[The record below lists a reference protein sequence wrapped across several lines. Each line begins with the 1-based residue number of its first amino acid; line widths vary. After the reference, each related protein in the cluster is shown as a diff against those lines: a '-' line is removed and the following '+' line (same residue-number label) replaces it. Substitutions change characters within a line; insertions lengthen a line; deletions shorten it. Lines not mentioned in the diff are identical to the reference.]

1 MSVSLFPITQPSAPA
16 SAGSALPL
24 YREVAWDFQR
34 DIPLTRGG
42 EPVWVEGKEAVLCW
56 AWKALRVP
64 RFRQEIYSWAYG
76 SELDSLMGQP
86 YTEDTKRAEARR
98 YLQEALLINPYI
110 TGVAEIQVDFV
121 ENVLQLRARITTIYG
136 DGEVKANV

>member
-42 EPVWVEGKEAVLCW
+42 EPVWVEGGEAVLCW

-64 RFRQEIYSWAYG
+64 RFRQEIDSWSYG
-76 SELDSLMGQP
+76 SELDRLMGQP

-98 YLQEALLINPYI
+98 YLREALLINPYI
-110 TGVAEIQVDFV
+110 TGVEDIQVEFQ
-121 ENVLQLRARITTIYG
+121 EGRLSLSARISTIYG
-136 DGEVKANV
+136 EGEVSGNV